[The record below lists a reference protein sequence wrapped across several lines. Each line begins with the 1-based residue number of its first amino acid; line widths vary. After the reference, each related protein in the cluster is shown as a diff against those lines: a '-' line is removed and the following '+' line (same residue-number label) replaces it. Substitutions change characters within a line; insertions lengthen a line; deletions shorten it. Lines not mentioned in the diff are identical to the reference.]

1 MGSYCSP
8 QARHRT
14 TRRLMNGQLIPT
26 NGDPPIPLVKERIV
40 IGRQPDCDIQLPF
53 ANVSSRHAELRF
65 DKGSWILID
74 RKSSNG
80 TKVNDEKI
88 ERKRLHPGDHVT
100 FARKYHFKIEYV
112 AEAKLA
118 SRDDEDVVLKKKKTS
133 DEVFDV
139 FAQSLLERAGL
150 QKKQDEDF
158 DSSLYSEPEDDSD
171 SRQSL
176 AD

>member
-1 MGSYCSP
+1 
-8 QARHRT
+8 
-14 TRRLMNGQLIPT
+14 MNGQLIPA

-40 IGRQPDCDIQLPF
+40 IGRQPDCDIRLPF

-65 DKGSWILID
+65 EKGSWVLID

-100 FARKYHFKIEYV
+100 FARKHHFQIEYV
-112 AEAKLA
+112 PEGKLP
-118 SRDDEDVVLKKKKTS
+118 SRDEEDVVLKKKKS
-133 DEVFDV
+133 ADEAFDV

-150 QKKQDEDF
+150 QKRDEDDF
-158 DSSLYSEPEDDSD
+158 DSDPLAEPESD
-171 SRQSL
+171 AEKRRTLS
-176 AD
+176 D